1 MHFFNST
8 EFKAPIRYI
17 PNPADTVNE
26 LLFDLLTRQLSQLG
40 LREVILQEGDCRQ
53 LLENLNLQA
62 AADCP
67 HKEEDFPNNSGRQLF
82 YKPIVM
88 LNSTVI
94 WR

>member
-1 MHFFNST
+1 M
-8 EFKAPIRYI
+8 
-17 PNPADTVNE
+17 
-26 LLFDLLTRQLSQLG
+26 
-40 LREVILQEGDCRQ
+40 ILQEGDCRQ

-82 YKPIVM
+82 YKPIVT

-94 WR
+94 LALTVDADTEVESFATAREANSTPRSPRDINISNPPSRYIIP